1 MSDEEAE
8 PSLREQANAL
18 AEKLAESVD
27 EPAEQEPERVS
38 TDES

>member
-1 MSDEEAE
+1 MPEDDEE

-18 AEKLAESVD
+18 AEKLAENVD